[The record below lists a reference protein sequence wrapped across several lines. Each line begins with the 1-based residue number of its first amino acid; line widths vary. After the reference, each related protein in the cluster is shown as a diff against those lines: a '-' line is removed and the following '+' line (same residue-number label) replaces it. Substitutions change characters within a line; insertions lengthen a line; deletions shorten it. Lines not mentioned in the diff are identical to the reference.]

1 MEEHYSDKNKKTD
14 KDTSSN
20 NAETPKY
27 PPGLEELW
35 SNFKIWDKT
44 AVRKANILR
53 KWRVLILAF
62 IIGGAF
68 FGVLSSNFSNIGE
81 PPFQLIAQ
89 IAAFI
94 STILIA
100 LASYAGSEI
109 LTDDLER
116 HQIKARRAAE
126 TFKSEAYKYLFKVP
140 PYDKNPDDNAFEI
153 AEKFQTTITSDI
165 MYEPIPPEQE
175 KEDIPDPE
183 ITIGQ
188 YIYERLE
195 DQIYN
200 YFSPKINTLQ
210 KRYRRGKNFTLG
222 FGIIGVILGALS
234 STGFS
239 FASQTASWI
248 AFVTSASAA
257 IASFMASNGYHEQIT
272 LFQATAS
279 KLRRLRGRG
288 TQIDTNDKNAQI
300 RLVEEVEEELSRENL
315 TWVKELSKKIDEEKG
330 LDKQATNQARRAG
343 F

>member
-1 MEEHYSDKNKKTD
+1 MEEYYSDTNKKAN
-14 KDTSSN
+14 KNSSSN
-20 NAETPKY
+20 NDGATKY

-35 SNFKIWDKT
+35 SNFKIWDET

-53 KWRVLILAF
+53 KWRVLVMAF

-68 FGVLSSNFSNIGE
+68 FGVLSSTFSNIDGASL
-81 PPFQLIAQ
+81 QLLAQ

-109 LTDDLER
+109 LTDDLQK

-126 TFKSEAYKYLFKVP
+126 TFKSEVYKYLFKVP
-140 PYDKNPDDNAFEI
+140 PYDNNPDNTALEI
-153 AEKFQTTITSDI
+153 AEKFRTTITSDI
-165 MYEPIPPEQE
+165 TYEHIEPEQE

-183 ITIGQ
+183 ITIEQ

-200 YFSPKINTLQ
+200 YFAKKIKTLQ
-210 KRYRRGKNFTLG
+210 KNYRRGKNFTLG
-222 FGIIGVILGALS
+222 FGIAGVILGGLS
-234 STGFS
+234 STGFN
-239 FASQTASWI
+239 FASQTSSWI

-257 IASFMASNGYHEQIT
+257 IASFMASTGYHEQIN

-279 KLRRLRGRG
+279 KLKMLRGRG
-288 TQIDTNDKNAQI
+288 KQIDKNDKNAQS
-300 RLVEEVEEELSRENL
+300 RFVEEVEEELSRENL
-315 TWVKELSKKIDEEKG
+315 AWVKELSKKIEEEKG
-330 LDKQATNQARRAG
+330 LNQQADQAKKAG